1 MLLGMTCT
9 SSSSVIFVGH
19 TDQLQC
25 NRSDL
30 WIVCLLCV
38 KHNLCKPSTQTAT
51 ASSITWSSSTLFR
64 YQTISQEPITRIIT
78 WLPIS
83 IPQILDR
90 PLGHRVTVRFGSLLL
105 GGMPWSEVRVCP
117 DTSGRKARCWLDV
130 VLNMKGIPAPVIWT
144 SR

>member
-1 MLLGMTCT
+1 MMLLGMTCI

-64 YQTISQEPITRIIT
+64 YQTISQEPITRIIK

-83 IPQILDR
+83 IPKIPDCQEACGQPERIPSLCR
-90 PLGHRVTVRFGSLLL
+90 LGVCARCPSGSCALAWSRFERYGHRV
-105 GGMPWSEVRVCP
+105 CP
-117 DTSGRKARCWLDV
+117 
-130 VLNMKGIPAPVIWT
+130 
-144 SR
+144 